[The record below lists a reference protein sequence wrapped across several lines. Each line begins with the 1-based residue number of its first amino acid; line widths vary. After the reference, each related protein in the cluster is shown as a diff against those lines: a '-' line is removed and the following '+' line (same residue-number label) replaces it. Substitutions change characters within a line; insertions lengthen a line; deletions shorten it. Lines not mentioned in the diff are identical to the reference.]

1 MGCTC
6 RYVGLAIGVSG
17 REACE
22 GARVGKRVR
31 YTSKFT
37 TFNQDNDMQV
47 EDYGSLPLGVRHSGR
62 RVGAAQRCV
71 RRCSGSSRTTIVSA
85 RVEMEHRAPV
95 C

>member
-1 MGCTC
+1 MRCTC
-6 RYVGLAIGVSG
+6 RYAGLAIGVSG

-47 EDYGSLPLGVRHSGR
+47 EDYGSLPLDVRHSRR
-62 RVGAAQRCV
+62 RVGAGRSKCQAHGC
-71 RRCSGSSRTTIVSA
+71 TTLV
-85 RVEMEHRAPV
+85 HRWASIPV
-95 C
+95 KN